1 MANRVDIT
9 FNTDAVDGDKSSI
22 LVNLGG
28 GILRARVANW
38 KTVAGSDPLDLEI
51 PTPTSN
57 PGEASALA
65 LLSHFNS
72 IDTENDSSYSS
83 SLNVFTAI
91 ANNGAVMTTGL
102 DGINVGDTT
111 RVYSTDSTLTSVDA
125 NVLGQEFTNT
135 ATYCYLHEPLV
146 ASISREGVINTSVSI
161 DLDLIST
168 EDGTTYETIV
178 DYGEFDMISNKIL
191 KVDLMEMARQYHD
204 SKLYKLGSTSDIQ
217 SAWELVV
224 SKYKYKFTVRFSD
237 TADSYEIIKL
247 PIIGGR
253 DFQNFTPQVTQ
264 TTPLNEADKYGV
276 DLTNKFIGYPII
288 ETTLADPTL
297 TDARPTITVTNQTT
311 GCKVKKGVIWK
322 SSLGGWMSW
331 GFKLE
336 NIKHSHKY
344 MGKLDVEIFEST
356 EDIDGHIYKPVNY
369 TGIETTSST
378 SLKSLSLSSDELK
391 VVSGINFS
399 PAVYYVT
406 SDGKMELMRM
416 SGANTPLDSKANGG
430 DFSLNLKSIGAV
442 KQSTI

>member
-1 MANRVDIT
+1 VATVK
-9 FNTDAVDGDKSSI
+9 NTSTENEQVF
-22 LVNLGG
+22 V
-28 GILRARVANW
+28 
-38 KTVAGSDPLDLEI
+38 DLE
-51 PTPTSN
+51 
-57 PGEASALA
+57 L
-65 LLSHFNS
+65 
-72 IDTENDSSYSS
+72 ID
-83 SLNVFTAI
+83 
-91 ANNGAVMTTGL
+91 
-102 DGINVGDTT
+102 
-111 RVYSTDSTLTSVDA
+111 
-125 NVLGQEFTNT
+125 
-135 ATYCYLHEPLV
+135 
-146 ASISREGVINTSVSI
+146 
-161 DLDLIST
+161 T
-168 EDGTTYETIV
+168 EDGTVFETIANF
-178 DYGEFDMISNKIL
+178 GEFDMIPNRPLKI
-191 KVDLMEMARQYHD
+191 DFMEMARQYHD
-204 SKLYKLGSTSDIQ
+204 SKLYKIGLTSDIQ

-224 SKYKYKFTVRFSD
+224 SKYKYKFTVRTLAVNSIPI
-237 TADSYEIIKL
+237 EVIKL

-264 TTPLNEADKYGV
+264 TTPLNEADKYSV

-297 TDARPTITVTNQTT
+297 TDSRPTITVTNQTT